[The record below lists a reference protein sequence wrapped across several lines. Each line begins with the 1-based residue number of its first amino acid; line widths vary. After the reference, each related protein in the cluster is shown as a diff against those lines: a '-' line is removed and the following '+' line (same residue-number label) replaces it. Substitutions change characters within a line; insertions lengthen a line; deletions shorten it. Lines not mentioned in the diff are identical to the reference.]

1 MMRVTETG
9 DPRLEALFGAAE
21 PRELGVRPV
30 VGLPKPGPSPWL
42 IAAFALFGAL
52 LLFWILESRRG
63 VQPQSSVRE
72 RAADARGYAAEPPP
86 LYIPPAPATQPQ
98 VLVPPQPAAPILLPQ
113 QSSRPAILPAPE
125 PAPAYYPP
133 QPMPGPMP
141 EPPQPQR
148 SASGPALVIDTT
160 APAGQPGAS
169 QGGAVAAASL
179 GGSSWGGRVRAS
191 GLANRS
197 TTVPQGVLIPAVL
210 ETAFDSNRPG
220 LARAIVSRDVR
231 GFDGTKVLVPRGS
244 RLIGEYGSDVS
255 PGQNRALISWT
266 RLIRP
271 DGVTIALDSPS
282 VDTLGRGGVRA
293 SVNTHFW
300 EQFGSA
306 LLRSTV
312 DIGTGLATRA
322 ATGPVIVAMPG
333 AVQGSVPQQ
342 TTRYVPTLRVPAGK
356 SISIFVARDLEF
368 PEGSGR

>member
-1 MMRVTETG
+1 MRVTETG
-9 DPRLEALFGAAE
+9 DPRLEALFGSAE

-30 VGLPKPGPSPWL
+30 VGLPKSGSSPWL
-42 IAAFALFGAL
+42 IAIIALIGAL
-52 LLFWILESRRG
+52 LLFWILESRRSA
-63 VQPQSSVRE
+63 QPQASVRE
-72 RAADARGYAAEPPP
+72 RAADLRGYAAEPPP
-86 LYIPPAPATQPQ
+86 LYIPPAPAEQPQ
-98 VLVPPQPAAPILLPQ
+98 ILLAPQPAPTVVAPQP
-113 QSSRPAILPAPE
+113 SPRPMILPAPE
-125 PAPAYYPP
+125 PASAYYPT
-133 QPMPGPMP
+133 QPTPGPMP
-141 EPPQPQR
+141 EPPQAQR
-148 SASGPALVIDTT
+148 TAAGPALVIDTT
-160 APAGQPGAS
+160 APAGQPGGS
-169 QGGAVAAASL
+169 QGAAAPAAL
-179 GGSSWGGRVRAS
+179 PAGSSWGGRVRAS

-231 GFDGTKVLVPRGS
+231 GFDGTKVLIPRGS
-244 RLIGEYGSDVS
+244 RLVGEYGSDVA

-312 DIGTGLATRA
+312 DIGTGIATRA
-322 ATGPVIVAMPG
+322 ATGSVFVAVPG
-333 AVQGSVPQQ
+333 AAQGSVPQQ
-342 TTRYVPTLRVPAGK
+342 ATRYVPTLTVPAGK

-368 PEGSGR
+368 PEGPGR